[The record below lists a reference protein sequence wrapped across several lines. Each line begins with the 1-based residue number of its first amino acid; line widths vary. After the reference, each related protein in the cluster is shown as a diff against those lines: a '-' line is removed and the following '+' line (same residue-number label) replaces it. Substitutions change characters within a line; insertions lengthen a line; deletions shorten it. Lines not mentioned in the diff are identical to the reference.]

1 MSSPDH
7 TILWRRL
14 DLPGHDI
21 CHLWKSTHEWRLSG
35 TAIFLCDRMP
45 CLLSYKVRTTAKW
58 QTSIASVSGYVGQS
72 AIALTIAPAPNGWWS
87 INGVEVPEVV
97 GCIDLD
103 LGFTPAT
110 NLIAIRRLALQIGEQ
125 SPAPAAWLG
134 FPDFKLKQLKQQ
146 YHRLSSNK
154 YEYVS
159 PSVGYAA
166 TLEVDTYGAITRYPT
181 LWEQEVTDEDCGDRE
196 FGTFG

>member
-1 MSSPDH
+1 MSSPDY

-21 CHLWKSTHEWRLSG
+21 CHLWQSTHGWRLSG

-45 CLLSYKVRTTAKW
+45 CLLSYEVKTTANW
-58 QTSIASVSGYVGQS
+58 QTTIASVSGYVGQS
-72 AIALTIAPAPNGWWS
+72 AIALTIAPTANGQWS

-110 NLIAIRRLALQIGEQ
+110 NLIVIRRLSLQIDER
-125 SPAPAAWLG
+125 SPAPAVWLD
-134 FPDFKLKQLKQQ
+134 FPDFKLKQLEQQ
-146 YHRLSSNK
+146 YHRLSPNE

-166 TLEVDTYGAITRYPT
+166 TLEVDTYGAITHYPT
-181 LWEQEVTDEDCGDRE
+181 LWKQEVTDEDFSDRE
-196 FGTFG
+196 FGTSR